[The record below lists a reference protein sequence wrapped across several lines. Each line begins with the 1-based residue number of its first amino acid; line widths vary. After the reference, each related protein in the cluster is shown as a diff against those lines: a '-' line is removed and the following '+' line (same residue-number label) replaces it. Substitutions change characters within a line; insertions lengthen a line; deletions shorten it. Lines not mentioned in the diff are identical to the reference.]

1 MAGLP
6 GRESQFGYH
15 AGVCVHLLPT
25 PLPGKGLLVHT
36 SLNDGGGAKKILTS
50 ESYGKMLSLN
60 GFLLRSGTTPA
71 NAWTDSAFEDVEI
84 FSWEKG
90 RLEPLSPDDAEILEA
105 AAEGDIIV
113 ALIRRLTAAPG
124 WQAFIKNAFGLAEF
138 GSVRESLGAAV
149 FCAVSAAVD
158 DGQVRWVAWTFGTAG
173 RALSRSAQDPRF
185 GLLAVLNL
193 LVVPLLGSDDAVQVQ
208 SQRRRGPQ
216 LREMRY
222 RTTSPYVQQ
231 TGHRAARDIPVEGF
245 RVDQTSDLI
254 AAVGG
259 TGADPALT
267 TSTLLGGRS
276 LRFRAWI
283 SKPDELTDLASIA
296 LERSSATEYKEM
308 FSWIDNI
315 HPVDDPGLIR
325 DLRIQLADEVMG
337 NPDSALIDTI
347 LPDDLIE
354 AGDDR
359 SIRYILFP
367 RERGIG
373 QGKVTLAMTAISRLL
388 GQMQDGSDKD
398 AGLDADLRFLD
409 ESGELIGTATVLECI
424 SATLK
429 RGDAEFIAY
438 DGDFYAV
445 NHAFMSRIDAELS
458 RLPIS
463 GLSYPPYRGETEPDY
478 NKAAARDHPDE
489 FVLLDRAL
497 IELPDEHGLEAAD
510 LISSSGALIHVKRKG
525 KSSVLSHLFL
535 QVANSCELLRRSTPA
550 WQQLS
555 SLIRER
561 AADDVIAGSIEA
573 AHAAAQRRESELE
586 VAFAFLGD
594 WNGKTITSLPLF
606 SRISMV
612 NEARRVSNLGFRP
625 TVAMISLR

>member
-1 MAGLP
+1 M
-6 GRESQFGYH
+6 
-15 AGVCVHLLPT
+15 
-25 PLPGKGLLVHT
+25 T
-36 SLNDGGGAKKILTS
+36 SNSRNRT
-50 ESYGKMLSLN
+50 LSLN
-60 GFLLRSGTTPA
+60 GFLLRSGATPA
-71 NAWTDSAFEDVEI
+71 NAWTDSASEDVEI

-90 RLEPLSPDDAEILEA
+90 QLAALNPDDAEILEA
-105 AAEGDIIV
+105 AAAGDIIV
-113 ALIRRLTAAPG
+113 AMIRRFAAPPP
-124 WQAFIKNAFGLAEF
+124 WQAFIRDAFELAEF
-138 GSVRESLGAAV
+138 GSGRESLGAAV
-149 FCAVSAAVD
+149 FCAVPAAVD
-158 DGQVRWVAWTFGTAG
+158 DGEIRWVAWTFGSAG
-173 RALSRSAQDPRF
+173 RALRRSAQDPRF

-193 LVVPLLGSDDAVQVQ
+193 LVVPLLKFGETGPSQG
-208 SQRRRGPQ
+208 QRRRGPQ

-222 RTTSPYVQQ
+222 RTTAPYVQQ

-245 RVDQTSDLI
+245 RVDQTSDLV

-276 LRFRAWI
+276 LRFRAWVT
-283 SKPDELTDLASIA
+283 KPEELTELAAIA
-296 LERSSATEYKEM
+296 LERSGATEYKEM

-315 HPVDDPGLIR
+315 RPVDDPGLIG
-325 DLRIQLADEVMG
+325 DLRAQLADEILA
-337 NPDSALIDTI
+337 NPDSALIDAI

-354 AGDDR
+354 TGEDR

-373 QGKVTLAMTAISRLL
+373 QGNVTLAMSAIGRLL
-388 GQMQDGSDKD
+388 GQMRDDGAGD

-409 ESGELIGTATVLECI
+409 ESGEPIGTATVLECI

-438 DGDFYAV
+438 DGVFYAV
-445 NHAFMSRIDAELS
+445 NHSFVSRIDAELS
-458 RLPIS
+458 KIPAS
-463 GLSYPPYRGETEPDY
+463 GLCYPPYGGETEPDY
-478 NKAAARDHPDE
+478 NTAAARCYPDE

-497 IELPDEHGLEAAD
+497 IELPHEHGVEAAD
-510 LISSSGALIHVKRKG
+510 LVCSSGALIHVKRKG

-555 SLIRER
+555 LLIREH
-561 AADDVIAGSIEA
+561 AANDPIIASIEA
-573 AHAAAQRRESELE
+573 AHAAARKRETELE

-594 WNGKTITSLPLF
+594 WRGKTITSLPLF

-612 NEARRVSNLGFRP
+612 NEARRVSNLGFKP
-625 TVAMISLR
+625 TVALISTR

>member
-1 MAGLP
+1 
-6 GRESQFGYH
+6 
-15 AGVCVHLLPT
+15 
-25 PLPGKGLLVHT
+25 
-36 SLNDGGGAKKILTS
+36 
-50 ESYGKMLSLN
+50 MLSLN
-60 GFLLRSGTTPA
+60 GFLLRSDATPA
-71 NAWTDSAFEDVEI
+71 NAWTDSASEDVEI

-90 RLEPLSPDDAEILEA
+90 QLVPLNLDDAEILEA
-105 AAEGDIIV
+105 ATAGDIIV
-113 ALIRRLTAAPG
+113 ALIRRFAAPPL
-124 WQAFIKNAFGLAEF
+124 WQSFIKDEFNLAEF
-138 GSVRESLGAAV
+138 GSGRVSLGAAV
-149 FCAVSAAVD
+149 FCAVPAAVD
-158 DGQVRWVAWTFGTAG
+158 DGEVRWVAWTFGSAG
-173 RALSRSAQDPRF
+173 RALRRAAQDPRF

-193 LVVPLLGSDDAVQVQ
+193 LVVPLLKFEEASPAQ

-222 RTTSPYVQQ
+222 RTTAPYVQQ

-245 RVDQTSDLI
+245 RADQTSDLV

-276 LRFRAWI
+276 LRFRAWVN
-283 SKPDELTDLASIA
+283 KPDELTELASIA
-296 LERSSATEYKEM
+296 LERSGATEYKEM

-315 HPVDDPGLIR
+315 RPVDDTGLIR
-325 DLRIQLADEVMG
+325 DLRVQLSDEIVA
-337 NPDSALIDTI
+337 NPDSALIDAI

-354 AGDDR
+354 TGEDR

-373 QGKVTLAMTAISRLL
+373 QGNVTLAMTAIGRLL
-388 GQMQDGSDKD
+388 GQMRDGDAGD

-445 NHAFMSRIDAELS
+445 NRSFVSRIDAELS
-458 RLPIS
+458 KIPIS
-463 GLSYPPYRGETEPDY
+463 ALRYPPYNGETEPDY
-478 NKAAARDHPDE
+478 NKAAARSYPDK

-497 IELPDEHGLEAAD
+497 IELPDEHGVEAAD
-510 LISSSGALIHVKRKG
+510 LVCSSGALIHVKRKG

-535 QVANSCELLRRSTPA
+535 QVANSCELLRRSTLA

-555 SLIRER
+555 LLIHER
-561 AADDVIAGSIEA
+561 AASDPIIVSIEA
-573 AHAAAQRRESELE
+573 AHAAARKRESELE

-594 WNGKTITSLPLF
+594 WSGKTITSLPLF

-612 NEARRVSNLGFRP
+612 NEARRVSNLGFKP
-625 TVAMISLR
+625 TVALISTR